1 MMLWSTLT
9 IVVAVV
15 AFAAGWFRG
24 YKTACHAHG
33 WNLPRIEWKRR
44 ARSAHQA

>member
-1 MMLWSTLT
+1 MLWSTLT

-15 AFAAGWFRG
+15 AFAMGWFRG

-33 WNLPRIEWKRR
+33 WTLPRIEWKRR
-44 ARSAHQA
+44 ARSVHRA